1 MLFNK
6 LVDRL
11 NIHGDLNT
19 KDLYKNYIFRKHT
32 TYLFNNIKLLEL
44 GIFNWIYIDIW
55 GPTLVQLAR
64 GIIYFMILIDRF
76 SFYCT
81 MSFLSNKSAD
91 TTKDF

>member
-1 MLFNK
+1 MLNK

-11 NIHGDLNT
+11 NIHGDLNIE
-19 KDLYKNYIFRKHT
+19 DLCKNYIFGKYT
-32 TYLFNNIKLLEL
+32 TYLFNNTKLLEL
-44 GIFNWIYIDIW
+44 GILNWIYIDIW

-64 GIIYFMILIDRF
+64 GVIYFMILIDRF
-76 SFYCT
+76 SSYCT